1 MGIAALKFTEG
12 KYSSNMMKLIL
23 LTALAAVALAEPEPH
38 YGYYGYPYYHQLGWP
53 SVRAPGF
60 SSTCWGC
67 RGKRSAEPSP
77 FYGHFYPYAHA
88 IAHPALPAVVDNVNQ
103 VSGPFPHAAYTAA
116 WPGASVSN
124 SHGKKKRSADAEPE
138 ADAEADAD
146 ADAYYGYYGYGGHGY
161 ALPGH
166 SYAHFG
172 YGYPYHHYGKRSAEP
187 EPHYGYYGYPYGY
200 YGYPYYHHA
209 IAHPALKVVGGAGV
223 HPGGATSSVS
233 RSPQG
238 LRGKRSAEVDNVNR
252 VSGASPFPSYTAAW
266 PGATVS
272 VDHGNRKRSAGPHGY
287 FGYYGHPFY
296 YHPYAYFHGPA
307 AKPAAIDGDAYTAE
321 WPGATV
327 SVDHIAKRSAELVDN
342 VNQVSGSSS
351 FPSYSAA
358 WPGATVSV
366 DHGK

>member
-1 MGIAALKFTEG
+1 
-12 KYSSNMMKLIL
+12 MKLIL
-23 LTALAAVALAEPEPH
+23 LSALAAVALAEPH

-67 RGKRSAEPSP
+67 RGKRSAE
-77 FYGHFYPYAHA
+77 
-88 IAHPALPAVVDNVNQ
+88 VDNVNR
-103 VSGPFPHAAYTAA
+103 VSGSSPFPSYTAA
-116 WPGASVSN
+116 WPGATVSVN
-124 SHGKKKRSADAEPE
+124 HM
-138 ADAEADAD
+138 
-146 ADAYYGYYGYGGHGY
+146 
-161 ALPGH
+161 
-166 SYAHFG
+166 
-172 YGYPYHHYGKRSAEP
+172 GKRSAEP
-187 EPHYGYYGYPYGY
+187 EPHGFYGYYGYPYGY
-200 YGYPYYHHA
+200 YGYPYYHH
-209 IAHPALKVVGGAGV
+209 PLKVVDGAAGV

-238 LRGKRSAEVDNVNR
+238 LKGKRSAEVDNVNR
-252 VSGASPFPSYTAAW
+252 VSGTSPFPSYTAAW

-272 VDHGNRKRSAGPHGY
+272 VDHGKRKRSAEPHGY

-342 VNQVSGSSS
+342 VNQVSGSSP
-351 FPSYSAA
+351 FPSYTAA

>member
-1 MGIAALKFTEG
+1 
-12 KYSSNMMKLIL
+12 MMKLIL
-23 LTALAAVALAEPEPH
+23 LSALAAVALAEPEPH

-67 RGKRSAEPSP
+67 RGKRSAE
-77 FYGHFYPYAHA
+77 
-88 IAHPALPAVVDNVNQ
+88 VDNVNR
-103 VSGPFPHAAYTAA
+103 VSGSSPFPSYTAA
-116 WPGASVSN
+116 WPGATVSVN
-124 SHGKKKRSADAEPE
+124 HMGKRSADAEP
-138 ADAEADAD
+138 EADAD

-209 IAHPALKVVGGAGV
+209 IAHPALKVVDGAAGV

-272 VDHGNRKRSAGPHGY
+272 VDHGKRKRSAEPHGY

-342 VNQVSGSSS
+342 VNQVSGSSP
-351 FPSYSAA
+351 FPSYTAA

>member
-1 MGIAALKFTEG
+1 M
-12 KYSSNMMKLIL
+12 
-23 LTALAAVALAEPEPH
+23 TALAAVALAEPEPH

-67 RGKRSAEPSP
+67 RGKRSAE
-77 FYGHFYPYAHA
+77 
-88 IAHPALPAVVDNVNQ
+88 
-103 VSGPFPHAAYTAA
+103 
-116 WPGASVSN
+116 
-124 SHGKKKRSADAEPE
+124 
-138 ADAEADAD
+138 
-146 ADAYYGYYGYGGHGY
+146 
-161 ALPGH
+161 
-166 SYAHFG
+166 
-172 YGYPYHHYGKRSAEP
+172 
-187 EPHYGYYGYPYGY
+187 
-200 YGYPYYHHA
+200 
-209 IAHPALKVVGGAGV
+209 
-223 HPGGATSSVS
+223 
-233 RSPQG
+233 
-238 LRGKRSAEVDNVNR
+238 VDNVNR
-252 VSGASPFPSYTAAW
+252 VSGSSPFPSYTAAW

-272 VDHGNRKRSAGPHGY
+272 VDHGKRKRSAEPHGY

-342 VNQVSGSSS
+342 VNQVSGSSP
-351 FPSYSAA
+351 FPSYTAA

>member
-1 MGIAALKFTEG
+1 MGYQRRVHGDLIAALKFTEG

-67 RGKRSAEPSP
+67 RGKRSAE
-77 FYGHFYPYAHA
+77 
-88 IAHPALPAVVDNVNQ
+88 VDNVNR
-103 VSGPFPHAAYTAA
+103 VSGSSPFPSYTAA
-116 WPGASVSN
+116 WPGATVSVN
-124 SHGKKKRSADAEPE
+124 HMGKRSADAEP
-138 ADAEADAD
+138 EADAD

-209 IAHPALKVVGGAGV
+209 IAHPALKVVDGAAGV

-272 VDHGNRKRSAGPHGY
+272 VDHGKRKRSAEPHGY

-342 VNQVSGSSS
+342 VNQVSGSSP
-351 FPSYSAA
+351 FPSYTAA

>member
-1 MGIAALKFTEG
+1 MGDLIAALKFTEG

-67 RGKRSAEPSP
+67 RGKRSAE
-77 FYGHFYPYAHA
+77 
-88 IAHPALPAVVDNVNQ
+88 VDNVNR
-103 VSGPFPHAAYTAA
+103 VSGSSPFPSYTAA
-116 WPGASVSN
+116 WPGATVSVN
-124 SHGKKKRSADAEPE
+124 HMGKRSADAEP
-138 ADAEADAD
+138 EADAD

-209 IAHPALKVVGGAGV
+209 IAHPALKVVDGAAGV

-272 VDHGNRKRSAGPHGY
+272 VDHGKRKRSAEPHGY

-342 VNQVSGSSS
+342 VNQVSGSSP
-351 FPSYSAA
+351 FPSYTAA